1 LRERI
6 GRSFGPFS
14 LGEVMKIRTG
24 FVSNSSSSSFVC
36 DVCGHAEE
44 IRDSDFSYA
53 SIIHCENGHVICRD
67 ELIDW
72 KEETIYSDEYGDCV
86 EEKYCPICQFEV
98 SGKYDIQRYFL
109 KTTNITEDEV
119 FESIKKINKRR
130 KKLYPN
136 EYVNYIYSKTGIIE
150 GELLAKLKEEFGTY
164 DNFRKSL
171 ILKRK

>member
-1 LRERI
+1 
-6 GRSFGPFS
+6 
-14 LGEVMKIRTG
+14 MKIRTG

-44 IRDSDFSYA
+44 IRDSDFEYA
-53 SIIHCENGHVICRD
+53 SIIYCESGHVICRD

-72 KEETIYSDEYGDCV
+72 NEEIINSDDYGDCV

-98 SGKYDIQRYFL
+98 SGKDDIKTYFL
-109 KTTNITEDEV
+109 KTTNITEAEV

-130 KKLYPN
+130 KRLYPN
-136 EYVNYIYSKTGIIE
+136 EYVNYVYAKTGIIE
-150 GELLAKLKEEFGTY
+150 AELLAKLKEEFGTY